1 MTFYIADAD
10 DDDGDDEQNEEGP
23 APKKVLSRQAPSK
36 KKSAS
41 EQIIEYLREKDK
53 SNQELR
59 HEELAL
65 ERQQFE
71 AQTQERQG
79 MHALM
84 NTIMNR
90 MQK

>member
-23 APKKVLSRQAPSK
+23 APKKVLLRKAPSK

-59 HEELAL
+59 REELAL
-65 ERQQFE
+65 QRQQFE

-79 MHALM
+79 MLALM
-84 NTIMNR
+84 NTMMNR

>member
-59 HEELAL
+59 REELAL
-65 ERQQFE
+65 QRQQFE

-79 MHALM
+79 MLALM
-84 NTIMNR
+84 NTMMNR